1 MKILMATNGLDIGGA
16 ETHIIELAKELK
28 RRGHEVLVVSN
39 GGVYVEE
46 LDRVGIRH
54 IKAPLNS
61 RALKPMYRSYQILK
75 KVIREEKPQ
84 VVHAHARIPGF
95 LCGLLRG
102 EGSFA
107 FVTTAHW
114 VFASEGMV
122 RYLTNWGTKT
132 IAVSEDIK
140 RYLRDSYGVPGQD
153 VFITINGIDTE
164 RFSPAVSGER
174 VKAEFGIPAG
184 APVLSH
190 VSRMDDSRALAA
202 RHLIDLA
209 PALCERVEGLVLL
222 LVGGGDVLEELKEKA
237 QAQNEKLGR
246 QAIVMTGPRSDINAM
261 VAAGDVFVGVSRAAL
276 EAMSAAKPT
285 LVAGNEGYLGIFTP
299 DKLERAISS
308 NFCCRGEDPIDSGT
322 MEADILR
329 LLALSPEEKTISGRY
344 CRQVIL
350 EHYSVGRMAQDAL
363 LAYEAALHPRN
374 ILVSG
379 YYGYS
384 NAGDEAILEALSQS
398 VRRTCPG
405 TGLTVLSGNPGLTE
419 ATYGCRAVPRFSP
432 VKLYQAVKS
441 CDALISG
448 GGSLLQ
454 DATSTRSLLYYLLV
468 IRMAERRGKKV
479 FLLANGI
486 GPVDHPGNRKRVARA
501 VREAEYITLRDP
513 ASVAELQSMG
523 VDRSDLAVTAD
534 PVYLLEPG
542 DSAAAQAALD
552 AAGVGEE
559 PFLVVSIRPWRKNEN
574 LEERVAA
581 ICDGVVTRYGLK
593 PLLIP
598 MQQGVDDAMARRILG
613 KMKEKGYLLE
623 NTPRGR
629 DIMAVIGKSRL
640 VLSMRLHSLIFAA
653 NRAVPAVAI
662 SYDPKLDAN
671 LKLLDQPTAGTV
683 ETLEVETALRLIGE
697 TLEHREERVD
707 ALAVKRREL
716 AASAIRN
723 EEIIAKL

>member
-1 MKILMATNGLDIGGA
+1 
-16 ETHIIELAKELK
+16 
-28 RRGHEVLVVSN
+28 
-39 GGVYVEE
+39 
-46 LDRVGIRH
+46 
-54 IKAPLNS
+54 
-61 RALKPMYRSYQILK
+61 
-75 KVIREEKPQ
+75 
-84 VVHAHARIPGF
+84 
-95 LCGLLRG
+95 
-102 EGSFA
+102 
-107 FVTTAHW
+107 
-114 VFASEGMV
+114 
-122 RYLTNWGTKT
+122 
-132 IAVSEDIK
+132 
-140 RYLRDSYGVPGQD
+140 
-153 VFITINGIDTE
+153 
-164 RFSPAVSGER
+164 
-174 VKAEFGIPAG
+174 
-184 APVLSH
+184 
-190 VSRMDDSRALAA
+190 
-202 RHLIDLA
+202 
-209 PALCERVEGLVLL
+209 
-222 LVGGGDVLEELKEKA
+222 
-237 QAQNEKLGR
+237 
-246 QAIVMTGPRSDINAM
+246 
-261 VAAGDVFVGVSRAAL
+261 
-276 EAMSAAKPT
+276 
-285 LVAGNEGYLGIFTP
+285 
-299 DKLERAISS
+299 
-308 NFCCRGEDPIDSGT
+308 
-322 MEADILR
+322 
-329 LLALSPEEKTISGRY
+329 
-344 CRQVIL
+344 
-350 EHYSVGRMAQDAL
+350 
-363 LAYEAALHPRN
+363 
-374 ILVSG
+374 
-379 YYGYS
+379 
-384 NAGDEAILEALSQS
+384 
-398 VRRTCPG
+398 
-405 TGLTVLSGNPGLTE
+405 
-419 ATYGCRAVPRFSP
+419 
-432 VKLYQAVKS
+432 
-441 CDALISG
+441 
-448 GGSLLQ
+448 
-454 DATSTRSLLYYLLV
+454 
-468 IRMAERRGKKV
+468 MAERRGKKV

-653 NRAVPAVAI
+653 NMAVPAVGI

>member
-261 VAAGDVFVGVSRAAL
+261 VAAGDVFVGV
-276 EAMSAAKPT
+276 
-285 LVAGNEGYLGIFTP
+285 
-299 DKLERAISS
+299 
-308 NFCCRGEDPIDSGT
+308 
-322 MEADILR
+322 
-329 LLALSPEEKTISGRY
+329 
-344 CRQVIL
+344 
-350 EHYSVGRMAQDAL
+350 
-363 LAYEAALHPRN
+363 
-374 ILVSG
+374 
-379 YYGYS
+379 
-384 NAGDEAILEALSQS
+384 
-398 VRRTCPG
+398 
-405 TGLTVLSGNPGLTE
+405 
-419 ATYGCRAVPRFSP
+419 
-432 VKLYQAVKS
+432 
-441 CDALISG
+441 
-448 GGSLLQ
+448 
-454 DATSTRSLLYYLLV
+454 
-468 IRMAERRGKKV
+468 
-479 FLLANGI
+479 
-486 GPVDHPGNRKRVARA
+486 
-501 VREAEYITLRDP
+501 
-513 ASVAELQSMG
+513 
-523 VDRSDLAVTAD
+523 
-534 PVYLLEPG
+534 
-542 DSAAAQAALD
+542 
-552 AAGVGEE
+552 
-559 PFLVVSIRPWRKNEN
+559 
-574 LEERVAA
+574 
-581 ICDGVVTRYGLK
+581 
-593 PLLIP
+593 
-598 MQQGVDDAMARRILG
+598 
-613 KMKEKGYLLE
+613 
-623 NTPRGR
+623 
-629 DIMAVIGKSRL
+629 
-640 VLSMRLHSLIFAA
+640 
-653 NRAVPAVAI
+653 
-662 SYDPKLDAN
+662 
-671 LKLLDQPTAGTV
+671 
-683 ETLEVETALRLIGE
+683 
-697 TLEHREERVD
+697 
-707 ALAVKRREL
+707 
-716 AASAIRN
+716 
-723 EEIIAKL
+723 